1 MTLTGTIKNGVV
13 VFDHAPAIDDGT
25 RVTVVLPATIPG
37 SAKPTLADL
46 LDLAGSVKGL
56 PPDFADQHDHYL
68 HGTPKK

>member
-13 VFDHAPAIDDGT
+13 VFDHVPAVDDGT
-25 RVTVVLPATIPG
+25 RVTVVLPTTSSTAVN
-37 SAKPTLADL
+37 PTLANL

-56 PPDFADQHDHYL
+56 PSDFAEQHDHYL